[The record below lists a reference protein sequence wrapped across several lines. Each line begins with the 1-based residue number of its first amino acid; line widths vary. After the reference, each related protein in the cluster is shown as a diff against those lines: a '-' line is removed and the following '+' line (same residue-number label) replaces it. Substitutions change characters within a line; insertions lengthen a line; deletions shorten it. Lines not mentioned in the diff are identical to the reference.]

1 MTHIRLAF
9 FSAAIAAGQLTACCS
24 SSAEPAKPQAP
35 AKLQEVLVELEGL
48 VELKGADTLY
58 RLKDGKVYKLEG
70 SLVRMIRG
78 VYKGKT
84 IKTAGRIAAEPS
96 ASAPGRYVVRE
107 VIVILQ

>member
-1 MTHIRLAF
+1 MKHLRNAF
-9 FSAAIAAGQLTACCS
+9 FSAAIAAGQLTACS

-35 AKLQEVLVELEGL
+35 AKLHETVVELEGL
-48 VELKGADTLY
+48 VELKGSDTLY
-58 RLKDGKVYKLEG
+58 KLADGRVYKLEG

-78 VYKGKT
+78 VYKGKN
-84 IKTAGRIAAEPS
+84 IKTAGRIAAEPT